1 MNTQFSSL
9 RATKCV
15 CALFFLP
22 NLIWAADRGEV
33 VSDRADPVMS
43 RFVQLVVDT
52 NPQMQAARE
61 KVNAQ
66 ASRRD
71 AAARPMYNPELSIDA
86 ENADIDTRS
95 IGLSQSFDWG
105 RKRDARTKVFE
116 SDRLVAE
123 AEYSILKQSVID
135 DLLNGLAFHQLELR
149 RIELA
154 SSRDELMT
162 KFVNQAQRRF
172 DIGDLTQSELD
183 QAKLSAIN
191 AKIRSATA
199 GASLAEARQ
208 SVRSLLGQDTQ
219 QKWPE
224 LPQRIPEISSDLKN
238 EDLKMRLMALPEVV
252 LAQREVD
259 MSNDLIELR
268 RREKKPDPTISL
280 SAGTVSDG
288 ERDDD
293 LIGLSLSI
301 PLYVRNR
308 FDHEVATA
316 RAERNRVVQLY
327 NDTLRRA
334 ETRLTS
340 AQERYRI
347 TQSAWDNWTSVGKNS
362 LNLQIEQLQKLWDA
376 GELSTTDYL
385 LRLGQTIEIQES
397 ALILEN
403 TQWRAWFE
411 WLSASGLTN
420 TWLRLEK
427 QQ

>member
-1 MNTQFSSL
+1 MNTQLLSL
-9 RATKCV
+9 CAKCL
-15 CALFFLP
+15 CALLFVP
-22 NLIWAADRGEV
+22 NLICAADRSEV
-33 VSDRADPVMS
+33 IKDRADPGIV

-61 KVNAQ
+61 KINAQ
-66 ASRRD
+66 ASRSD
-71 AAARPMYNPELSIDA
+71 AAARPLYNPEISIDA
-86 ENADIDTRS
+86 ENADIKTRS

-105 RKRDARTKVFE
+105 RKRDARTKVSE

-123 AEYSILKQSVID
+123 AEYSILKQSIID
-135 DLLNGLAFHQLELR
+135 ELLNGLAFYQLEIG

-154 SSRDELMT
+154 ASRDDLMT
-162 KFVNQAQRRF
+162 KFVKQAQRRF
-172 DIGDLTQSELD
+172 DVGDLTQSELD
-183 QAKLSAIN
+183 QAKLSAID
-191 AKIRSATA
+191 AKIRNATV

-208 SVRSLLGQDTQ
+208 IIRSLLGQGAQ
-219 QKWPE
+219 QKWPT
-224 LPQRIPEISSDLKN
+224 LPARIPEISSDLKKD
-238 EDLKMRLMALPEVV
+238 DLKMRLAALPELV

-259 MSNDLIELR
+259 KSNDLIELR
-268 RREKKPDPTISL
+268 RREKKPDPTVSL
-280 SAGTVSDG
+280 SAGQVSDG
-288 ERDDD
+288 EREDD

-308 FDHEVATA
+308 FDHEVSVA

-334 ETRLTS
+334 DTRLMS

-347 TQSAWDNWTSVGKNS
+347 TQSAWDDWTSVGKKS
-362 LNLQIEQLQKLWDA
+362 LNLQVEQLQKLWEV
-376 GELSTTDYL
+376 GEVSTTDYL
-385 LRLGQTIEIQES
+385 LRLRQTIEVQES